1 MRCGSIVQARNVLQ
15 RTSYSDTKPTR
26 ADHATFFLFE
36 IKVHGYEILPSLSSF
51 CCSVSRER
59 RIQLHFVLKT
69 MHGIML
75 RPRAPASSSSS
86 SLSLSLPSLLSLSL
100 SPSWVRACVRACA
113 CVCTLAPLPHFSSFT
128 RARAVSRCCLASWS
142 KSPLS

>member
-75 RPRAPASSSSS
+75 RPRAPAAAASSSS
-86 SLSLSLPSLLSLSL
+86 SLSPSLFLLSSLSL
-100 SPSWVRACVRACA
+100 FHRLECERVCVRAPV
-113 CVCTLAPLPHFSSFT
+113 CV
-128 RARAVSRCCLASWS
+128 RSRLCLTSHPS
-142 KSPLS
+142 LGLEQ